1 MISDDVTFSQPMALL
16 SASMDKT
23 LIVWT
28 PDEASGV
35 WLEKVIKYTAMLQC
49 KKECEDS
56 LPVCWKVM
64 LMHRPLIMNGF
75 HM

>member
-1 MISDDVTFSQPMALL
+1 MVFFLNMISDDGTFSQPMALL

-35 WLEKVIKYTAMLQC
+35 WLEKVMVENYT
-49 KKECEDS
+49 
-56 LPVCWKVM
+56 
-64 LMHRPLIMNGF
+64 H
-75 HM
+75 